1 MLCFDLIHRHFL
13 SALERE
19 RTITSVSL
27 AEERRILK
35 EIHNMGKSKTQV
47 EEYLNMEKQVQ
58 EKKVRVVKVLEAV
71 VEIKLLT

>member
-1 MLCFDLIHRHFL
+1 
-13 SALERE
+13 
-19 RTITSVSL
+19 
-27 AEERRILK
+27 
-35 EIHNMGKSKTQV
+35 MGKSKTQV

>member
-1 MLCFDLIHRHFL
+1 
-13 SALERE
+13 
-19 RTITSVSL
+19 L